1 MNNFRVGFRMAEHPI
16 ALKPNIDE
24 PDIPVVVQPN
34 IAVNAGFSIVIW
46 KSDNGAF
53 NRKKFFIL
61 GCERG
66 GVYKERKRKSK
77 KEDTATRKTLCP
89 FRLRERLVTRQLYKT
104 LFWAHPESIKLFNT
118 FPTVLMMD
126 STYKTNKYK
135 MPLFEIVGVTST
147 EESYNVGFAYI
158 ANEKEDNFVWALET
172 CKSLLISKET
182 FPNVIV
188 TDRDKSLMNV
198 VAKVFP
204 NSTALVCWVYVY
216 KNVKAKLQALC
227 NAKEQ
232 KMDQLLKTLKLQW
245 NSIVDSTSEESY
257 TTAVVDFRKVF
268 EKFPN
273 FVKYVETTVLDP
285 VKEKFVSAW
294 TDNVMHI
301 GNTTTNRVESQ
312 HGALK
317 QYLTDC
323 KGDLVKGWEAINQMV
338 PNQLTKIKTSFG
350 QTLKIEKKLPIR
362 LDEVNTHWKRLQID
376 ETVDGEVDCLQ
387 EFNVI
392 QERLKSSDHSM
403 KLQIRDQLRLIA
415 YPEITSLTPPI
426 KQVDTKGA
434 KRGKSAKCNS
444 STTRSPSY
452 WEYMDER
459 FPDFQASQSKSSK
472 PKRKTARIGNLSP
485 NVLPCRSIK
494 YMEYM
499 SLFMHS
505 YIEDIIDVKGD
516 GHCGFRV
523 AAEKEYEAIYG
534 TKERFEYIL
543 NGLYPPKVLI
553 KSGIAPSGCPLP
565 PNCKEWKTHR
575 APEDDTW
582 EDTFLDRM
590 TEFDELMKNEKGDME
605 METNK
610 DDPINVD

>member
-1 MNNFRVGFRMAEHPI
+1 MAESPI
-16 ALKPNIDE
+16 ELKPNIDE

-34 IAVNAGFSIVIW
+34 VVEPDDEQCNVVVDTGKYFVNCEKMKVRDVMIDWCKQQALIAGFSIVIW
-46 KSDNGAF
+46 KSDNGAY

-66 GVYKERKRKSK
+66 GVYKERKKKSK

-89 FRLRERLVTRQLYKT
+89 FRLRGYYLASEQWSLSVVCGEHNHEMSKT
-104 LFWAHPESIKLFNT
+104 LEGHLLVGRLKLEEKECVRELTKNLVAPKNIMTMLKGRNPDSKTNMKQIYNARQRFKTDVRGELSELQHLLKCCETHKYFHKCRTIGDSTTIQDIFWAHPESIKLFNT

-135 MPLFEIVGVTST
+135 MSLFEIVGVTST

-182 FPNVIV
+182 FSKVIV
-188 TDRDKSLMNV
+188 TDRDKSLMNA

-204 NSTALVCWVYVY
+204 NSTALVCRVHVY
-216 KNVKAKLQALC
+216 KNVKAKFKALC
-227 NAKEQ
+227 KAKDE
-232 KMDQLLKTLKLQW
+232 KMFQLLKTLKLQW

-268 EKFPN
+268 ENFPN

-285 VKEKFVSAW
+285 VKEKFVSGW
-294 TDNVMHI
+294 TDSVMHI

-350 QTLKIEKKLPIR
+350 QSTTAVEHYFKNHFLYIKLVYNISRQALHFIRGEEIRSRDCGRNRKKCGCVIKKTYGLPCACLIALKIEKKLPIR

-392 QERLKSSDHSM
+392 QV
-403 KLQIRDQLRLIA
+403 
-415 YPEITSLTPPI
+415 T
-426 KQVDTKGA
+426 
-434 KRGKSAKCNS
+434 
-444 STTRSPSY
+444 
-452 WEYMDER
+452 
-459 FPDFQASQSKSSK
+459 
-472 PKRKTARIGNLSP
+472 
-485 NVLPCRSIK
+485 
-494 YMEYM
+494 
-499 SLFMHS
+499 
-505 YIEDIIDVKGD
+505 DIII
-516 GHCGFRV
+516 HF
-523 AAEKEYEAIYG
+523 I
-534 TKERFEYIL
+534 F
-543 NGLYPPKVLI
+543 
-553 KSGIAPSGCPLP
+553 
-565 PNCKEWKTHR
+565 
-575 APEDDTW
+575 
-582 EDTFLDRM
+582 
-590 TEFDELMKNEKGDME
+590 
-605 METNK
+605 
-610 DDPINVD
+610 

>member
-1 MNNFRVGFRMAEHPI
+1 MVEPPI
-16 ALKPNIDE
+16 ELKPNIDE

-34 IAVNAGFSIVIW
+34 VVEPNDEQSNVVVDTGEYFVNCEKMKVRDIMIDWCKRQAENLGFSIVIA

-53 NRKKFFIL
+53 NRKKYFIL
-61 GCERG
+61 GCEIG
-66 GVYKERKRKSK
+66 GVYKEMKRKSK

-89 FRLRERLVTRQLYKT
+89 FRLRGHLLVGRLKPEENECVRELTKNLVAPKNIMTMLKGRNPDSKT
-104 LFWAHPESIKLFNT
+104 NMKQHLLKCCETHKYFHKCRTIGDSTTIQDIFWAHPESIKLFNT

-147 EESYNVGFAYI
+147 EKSYNVGFAYI

-182 FPNVIV
+182 FPKVIV
-188 TDRDKSLMNV
+188 TDRDKSLMNA

-204 NSTALVCWVYVY
+204 NSTALVCRVHVY
-216 KNVKAKLQALC
+216 KNVKAKFKALC
-227 NAKEQ
+227 KAKDQ
-232 KMDQLLKTLKLQW
+232 KMDQ
-245 NSIVDSTSEESY
+245 
-257 TTAVVDFRKVF
+257 
-268 EKFPN
+268 
-273 FVKYVETTVLDP
+273 
-285 VKEKFVSAW
+285 
-294 TDNVMHI
+294 
-301 GNTTTNRVESQ
+301 
-312 HGALK
+312 
-317 QYLTDC
+317 
-323 KGDLVKGWEAINQMV
+323 
-338 PNQLTKIKTSFG
+338 
-350 QTLKIEKKLPIR
+350 

-376 ETVDGEVDCLQ
+376 ETIDGEVDCLQ

-434 KRGKSAKCNS
+434 KKRGKSAKCNS

-459 FPDFQASQSKSSK
+459 FPDSQASQSKSSK
-472 PKRKTARIGNLSP
+472 PERKTARIGNLSP
-485 NVLPCRSIK
+485 NILPCRSIK

-499 SLFMHS
+499 PLFMHS

-523 AAEKEYEAIYG
+523 AAECFNKGEENQGLVRAKLIRELTMFRKEYEAIYG

-543 NGLYPPKVLI
+543 NGLCPPKVMP
-553 KSGIAPSGCPLP
+553 KSGIVCHTLNFDHPHILLFIPHFFSSVGFVRFVSTITLWSF
-565 PNCKEWKTHR
+565 NGNVLGEKLMHMSN
-575 APEDDTW
+575 
-582 EDTFLDRM
+582 M
-590 TEFDELMKNEKGDME
+590 T
-605 METNK
+605 
-610 DDPINVD
+610 